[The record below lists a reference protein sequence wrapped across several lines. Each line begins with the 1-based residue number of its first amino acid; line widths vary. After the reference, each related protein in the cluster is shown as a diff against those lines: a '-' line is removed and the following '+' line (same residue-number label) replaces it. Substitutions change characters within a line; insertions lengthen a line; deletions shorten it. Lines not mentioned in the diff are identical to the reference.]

1 MAEERQ
7 GYRAQR
13 LARRRAERSR
23 SWQSIALYVLA
34 GAVAFAAV
42 IGSVYLAR
50 RLTAKHVGVTDTS
63 FIALVRMGESKAGT
77 GPLSALLLY
86 DKPKQSYSLF
96 TIPRSTLLVGLQ
108 DEYLLA
114 GDITVQPEY
123 ATVMGKLIKAPIQY
137 QLDLSYSDLQ
147 KLAGTAQLDV
157 ELARPAAIQ
166 LGGAWRTYRGRFS
179 LPTSMLAAA
188 LSAPGKT
195 GTEEAE
201 YDMAVLRSVFEAGA
215 MNRAGASA
223 AVAAVAAGDGTKPAD
238 ARTILSAMLGG
249 HVWIGM
255 LPATGRV
262 SEGQFVYRPDND
274 QILAQITRRAPGY
287 RSKYTVQIQNGSGLA
302 GIGDLVAKRLAI
314 LDVNLPQPRNA
325 DSFDYRRT
333 QIYAGSDAYGVAG
346 DVRAILRRGAVLR
359 GADLPPTG
367 IVVIVG
373 KDLKPSELR

>member
-1 MAEERQ
+1 MADERQ

-23 SWQSIALYVLA
+23 SWQNIVLYVLA
-34 GAVAFAAV
+34 GVVAFAAV
-42 IGSVYLAR
+42 VGSMYLAR
-50 RLTAKHVGVTDTS
+50 RLTTKHVGVTDAS
-63 FIALVRMGESKAGT
+63 FIALVRIGESKAGT

-86 DKPKQSYSLF
+86 DKPEHSYSLF

-114 GDITVQPEY
+114 GDITVHPEY
-123 ATVMGKLIKAPIQY
+123 ATVLSKLIRAPVQY
-137 QLDLSYSDLQ
+137 QLHLSYADLQ
-147 KLAGTAQLDV
+147 KLAGAPQLDV
-157 ELARPAAIQ
+157 ELAKPATIQ
-166 LGGAWRTYRGRFS
+166 LAGVWRTYKGRFR

-201 YDMAVLRSVFEAGA
+201 FDMAVLRSVLDAGA
-215 MNRAGASA
+215 MNREGASA
-223 AVAAVAAGDGTKPAD
+223 VVSAVAASGGTKPAD
-238 ARTILSAMLGG
+238 ARTVFSSMLGG
-249 HVWIGM
+249 HVWVGM
-255 LPATGRV
+255 LPANGRV
-262 SEGQFVYRPDND
+262 SEGQFVYRPNND

-287 RSKYTVQIQNGSGLA
+287 RSKYTVQIENGSGLA

-314 LDVNLPQPRNA
+314 LDVNLPQVKNA
-325 DSFDYRRT
+325 DTFDYRRT
-333 QIYAGSDAYGVAG
+333 QIYAGSDAYAVAG

-359 GADLPPTG
+359 GADLAPTG
-367 IVVIVG
+367 IIVIVG

>member
-1 MAEERQ
+1 MAEQRH

-13 LARRRAERSR
+13 LARRRAERS
-23 SWQSIALYVLA
+23 SNWQSITLYILA
-34 GAVAFAAV
+34 GVVAFAAV

-50 RLTAKHVGVTDTS
+50 RLTAKHVRPTDTS
-63 FIALVRMGESKAGT
+63 FIALVRVGAGEQGT
-77 GPLSALLLY
+77 SPLSALLLY
-86 DKPKQSYSLF
+86 DRPKRSYSLF

-114 GDITVQPEY
+114 GDIAAQPEY
-123 ATVMGKLIKAPIQY
+123 AAILGKLINAPLQY
-137 QLDLSYSDLQ
+137 RLDLSYEALQ
-147 KLAGTAQLDV
+147 KLAGSGRLGV
-157 ELARPAAIQ
+157 ELAHPATVQ
-166 LGGAWRTYRGRFS
+166 LNGVWHSYRGRFG
-179 LPTSMLAAA
+179 LPASMLTAA

-195 GTEEAE
+195 GTEEAAF
-201 YDMAVLRSVFEAGA
+201 DMAVLRAVFEAAA
-215 MNRAGASA
+215 MNRTGASA
-223 AVAAVAAGDGTKPAD
+223 AVETVAAGDGTKPTD
-238 ARTILSAMLGG
+238 ARAILRGMIGG
-249 HVWIGM
+249 HVWVGM

-287 RSKYTVQIQNGSGLA
+287 RSKYTVQIENGSGLV
-302 GIGDLVAKRLAI
+302 GIGQLVAKRLAI
-314 LDVNLPQPRNA
+314 LDVNLPQPKNA

-333 QIYAGSDAYGVAG
+333 QIYVGSEAVTVAA

-373 KDLKPSELR
+373 RDLKPSELR